1 MIILF
6 GSGRSGAHI
15 LTKQA
20 LDAKQRSS
28 LRLERWLARLSLIIR
43 CRHGRITIEKY
54 SLPKPYMK
62 EAIAHRPEPEQLA
75 LSAPLPL
82 TQHPAAVYLSQLAPK
97 SRRTMRQ
104 SLNAISSMLTNG
116 QCDAMTLDWSKLR
129 YQHTAALS
137 AVFRDK
143 YAPATANRMLSALRR
158 VLKEARRLK
167 QMDAEDYDS
176 ASDVKGIKS
185 TQLLRGRA
193 LSGEEI
199 TALMDVCMGDP
210 TPKGVRD
217 AAMISILMA
226 GLRRSEVVNL
236 DETDFDPKTGGL
248 TIRRGK
254 GMKDRMT
261 YLPGGASAA
270 VEDWLALRG
279 DEPGPLLYPVD
290 KAGQITLRR
299 LSDQAVMFVL
309 QKLAKLAG
317 VAAFSPHD
325 FRRTF
330 ITDLLD
336 TGADVI
342 TVSRLAGHADPSTT
356 AKYDMRGEE
365 VKRLAVAKLRVPYR
379 PRRPESG

>member
-1 MIILF
+1 MN
-6 GSGRSGAHI
+6 
-15 LTKQA
+15 
-20 LDAKQRSS
+20 D
-28 LRLERWLARLSLIIR
+28 
-43 CRHGRITIEKY
+43 
-54 SLPKPYMK
+54 
-62 EAIAHRPEPEQLA
+62 AIAHQSEPEELA

-82 TQHPAAVYLSQLAPK
+82 TQHPAAVYLSQLAPS

-104 SLNAISSMLTNG
+104 ALNAIASMLTNG

-129 YQHTAALS
+129 YQHTSALA

-167 QMDAEDYDS
+167 LMDADDYDS
-176 ASDVKGIKS
+176 AVDVKGIKS
-185 TQLLRGRA
+185 TQMLRGRA
-193 LSGEEI
+193 LSEAEI
-199 TALMDVCMGDP
+199 SALLSVCQDDS

-226 GLRRSEVVNL
+226 GLRRSEAVNL
-236 DETDFDPKTGGL
+236 DLVDFDPKTGGL

-261 YLPGGASAA
+261 YLPDGAAAA
-270 VEDWLALRG
+270 VLDWLEIRG

-290 KAGQITLRR
+290 KAGRITTRR
-299 LSDQAVMFVL
+299 LTDQAVMFVL
-309 QKLAKLAG
+309 QKLASQAG

-330 ITDLLD
+330 ITELLN

-342 TVSRLAGHADPSTT
+342 AVSRLAGHADPATT

-365 VKRLAVAKLRVPYR
+365 VKRLAVSKLKVPIR
-379 PRRPESG
+379 PRHPESG

>member
-1 MIILF
+1 MN
-6 GSGRSGAHI
+6 
-15 LTKQA
+15 K
-20 LDAKQRSS
+20 
-28 LRLERWLARLSLIIR
+28 
-43 CRHGRITIEKY
+43 
-54 SLPKPYMK
+54 
-62 EAIAHRPEPEQLA
+62 AIAHLEEPVDLA
-75 LSAPLPL
+75 LSVPLPL
-82 TQHPAAVYLSQLAPK
+82 TQHPAAVYLSAIAPS

-104 SLNAISSMLTNG
+104 SLNAIASMLTSG
-116 QCDAMTLDWSKLR
+116 QCDALTLDWSKLR
-129 YQHTAALS
+129 YQHTAALA

-167 QMDAEDYDS
+167 QMDADDYDS
-176 ASDVKGIKS
+176 AVDFKGIKS
-185 TQLLRGRA
+185 TQMLRGRA
-193 LSGEEI
+193 LSHDEI
-199 TALMDVCMGDP
+199 AALYSACMDDL

-226 GLRRSEVVNL
+226 GLRRSEAVNL
-236 DETDFDPKTGGL
+236 DLEDFDPKTGGL

-261 YLPGGASAA
+261 YLPDGAAAA
-270 VEDWLALRG
+270 VSDWLDLRG

-290 KAGQITLRR
+290 KACRITTRR
-299 LSDQAVMFVL
+299 LTDQAVMFVL
-309 QKLAKLAG
+309 QKLADKAG

-330 ITDLLD
+330 ITELLN

-365 VKRLAVAKLRVPYR
+365 VKRLAVARLKVTIR
-379 PRRPESG
+379 PRRSE

>member
-1 MIILF
+1 MN
-6 GSGRSGAHI
+6 
-15 LTKQA
+15 Q
-20 LDAKQRSS
+20 
-28 LRLERWLARLSLIIR
+28 
-43 CRHGRITIEKY
+43 
-54 SLPKPYMK
+54 
-62 EAIAHRPEPEQLA
+62 AIAHQKEPEQLA

-104 SLNAISSMLTNG
+104 SLNAIALMLTNG
-116 QCDAMTLDWSKLR
+116 TCDAMTLDWSKLR
-129 YQHTAALS
+129 YQHTAALN

-167 QMDAEDYDS
+167 LMDADDYDS
-176 ASDVKGIKS
+176 AVDFKGIKS

-193 LSGEEI
+193 LSYAEI
-199 TALMDVCMGDP
+199 LALLSVCQDDP

-236 DETDFDPKTGGL
+236 DETDFDPLTGGL

-254 GMKDRMT
+254 GMKDRIT
-261 YLPGGASAA
+261 YLPQGAISA
-270 VEDWLALRG
+270 VEDWLAIRG

-290 KAGQITLRR
+290 KALRIAHRR
-299 LSDQAVMFVL
+299 LTDQAVMFVL
-309 QKLAKLAG
+309 QKLAKLSG

-330 ITDLLD
+330 ITDLLN

-342 TVSRLAGHADPSTT
+342 TVSRLAGHADPATT

-365 VKRLAVAKLRVPYR
+365 VKRLAVAKLKVPYR
-379 PRRPESG
+379 SRRPKSE

>member
-1 MIILF
+1 M
-6 GSGRSGAHI
+6 S
-15 LTKQA
+15 K
-20 LDAKQRSS
+20 
-28 LRLERWLARLSLIIR
+28 
-43 CRHGRITIEKY
+43 
-54 SLPKPYMK
+54 
-62 EAIAHRPEPEQLA
+62 AIAHRPEPEQLA

-116 QCDAMTLDWSKLR
+116 TCDAMTLDWSKLR
-129 YQHTAALS
+129 YQHTAALN

-158 VLKEARRLK
+158 VLHEARRLK
-167 QMDAEDYDS
+167 QMTAEDYDS
-176 ASDVKGIKS
+176 AVDLKGIIS
-185 TQLLRGRA
+185 TQMLRGRA
-193 LSGEEI
+193 LSHDEI
-199 TALMDVCMGDP
+199 SALLSVCMDDL

-236 DETDFDPKTGGL
+236 DISDFDPKTGGL

-261 YLPGGASAA
+261 YLPQGASAA
-270 VEDWLALRG
+270 VLDWLAIRG

-290 KAGQITLRR
+290 KAGRIPTRR
-299 LSDQAVMFVL
+299 LTDQAVMFVL
-309 QKLAKLAG
+309 QKRAAESS

-330 ITDLLD
+330 ITQLLD

-342 TVSRLAGHADPSTT
+342 TVSRLAGHADPATT
-356 AKYDMRGEE
+356 AKYDMRGG
-365 VKRLAVAKLRVPYR
+365 R
-379 PRRPESG
+379 G

>member
-1 MIILF
+1 MN
-6 GSGRSGAHI
+6 
-15 LTKQA
+15 K
-20 LDAKQRSS
+20 
-28 LRLERWLARLSLIIR
+28 
-43 CRHGRITIEKY
+43 
-54 SLPKPYMK
+54 
-62 EAIAHRPEPEQLA
+62 AIAHLIEPVDLA

-82 TQHPAAVYLSQLAPK
+82 TQHPAAVYLSALAPK

-104 SLNAISSMLTNG
+104 SLNAIASLLTSG
-116 QCDAMTLDWSKLR
+116 QCDALTLDWSKLR
-129 YQHTAALS
+129 YQHTAALL
-137 AVFRDK
+137 AVFKHK

-167 QMDAEDYDS
+167 LMDADDYDS
-176 ASDVKGIKS
+176 AVDFKGIKS

-193 LSGEEI
+193 LSEAEI
-199 TALMDVCMGDP
+199 SALLSACMDDP
-210 TPKGVRD
+210 TPKGARD

-254 GMKDRMT
+254 GMKDRIT
-261 YLPGGASAA
+261 YLPTGAAAA
-270 VEDWLALRG
+270 VEDWLAIRG

-290 KAGQITLRR
+290 KAGQIAPRR
-299 LSDQAVMFVL
+299 LTDQAVMFVL
-309 QKLAKLAG
+309 QKRAAESS

-330 ITDLLD
+330 ITQLLE

-342 TVSRLAGHADPSTT
+342 TVSRLAGHADPATT

-365 VKRLAVAKLRVPYR
+365 VKRLAVARLKVTIRK
-379 PRRPESG
+379 RRSE

>member
-1 MIILF
+1 
-6 GSGRSGAHI
+6 
-15 LTKQA
+15 
-20 LDAKQRSS
+20 
-28 LRLERWLARLSLIIR
+28 
-43 CRHGRITIEKY
+43 
-54 SLPKPYMK
+54 MK
-62 EAIAHRPEPEQLA
+62 DAIAHFYEPVDLA
-75 LSAPLPL
+75 LTEPLPL
-82 TQHPAAVYLSQLAPK
+82 TTHPAAVYLSQLAPK

-104 SLNAISSMLTNG
+104 SLNAIASMLTNG

-129 YQHTAALS
+129 YQHTAALC

-167 QMDAEDYDS
+167 LMDADDYDS
-176 ASDVKGIKS
+176 AVDFKGIKS

-193 LSGEEI
+193 LSEAEI
-199 TALMDVCMGDP
+199 SALLSVCMDDP

-248 TIRRGK
+248 TVRRGK
-254 GMKDRMT
+254 GMKDRIT
-261 YLPGGASAA
+261 YLPQGASAA
-270 VEDWLALRG
+270 VQDWLELRG

-290 KAGQITLRR
+290 KAGRITPRR
-299 LSDQAVMFVL
+299 LTDQAVMFVL
-309 QKLAKLAG
+309 QKRAAESS

-330 ITDLLD
+330 ITELLD

-342 TVSRLAGHADPSTT
+342 TVSRLAGHADPATT

-365 VKRLAVAKLRVPYR
+365 VKRQAVARLKVPYR
-379 PRRPESG
+379 PRRPELE

>member
-1 MIILF
+1 MN
-6 GSGRSGAHI
+6 
-15 LTKQA
+15 Q
-20 LDAKQRSS
+20 
-28 LRLERWLARLSLIIR
+28 
-43 CRHGRITIEKY
+43 
-54 SLPKPYMK
+54 
-62 EAIAHRPEPEQLA
+62 AIAQSPEPVELA

-104 SLNAISSMLTNG
+104 SLNAIASLLTNG
-116 QCDAMTLDWSKLR
+116 TCDAMTLDWSKLR
-129 YQHTAALS
+129 YQHTAALN

-167 QMDAEDYDS
+167 LMDANDYDS
-176 ASDVKGIKS
+176 AVDFKGIKS

-193 LSGEEI
+193 LSYAEI
-199 TALMDVCMGDP
+199 LALLSVCQDDP

-236 DETDFDPKTGGL
+236 DETDFEPLAGGL

-254 GMKDRMT
+254 GMKDRIT
-261 YLPGGASAA
+261 YLPQGASAA
-270 VEDWLALRG
+270 VEDWLAIRG

-290 KAGQITLRR
+290 KAGQIAPRR
-299 LSDQAVMFVL
+299 LTDQAVMFVL
-309 QKLAKLAG
+309 QKRAAESS

-330 ITDLLD
+330 ITDLLN

-342 TVSRLAGHADPSTT
+342 TVSRLAGHADPATT

-365 VKRLAVAKLRVPYR
+365 VKRLAVAKLNVPYR
-379 PRRPESG
+379 SRRPKSE

>member
-1 MIILF
+1 M
-6 GSGRSGAHI
+6 R
-15 LTKQA
+15 
-20 LDAKQRSS
+20 D
-28 LRLERWLARLSLIIR
+28 
-43 CRHGRITIEKY
+43 
-54 SLPKPYMK
+54 
-62 EAIAHRPEPEQLA
+62 AIALFPEPEQLA

-82 TQHPAAVYLSQLAPK
+82 TQHPAAVYLSQLAPS

-104 SLNAISSMLTNG
+104 SLNAIASMLTNG
-116 QCDAMTLDWSKLR
+116 TCDAMTLDWSKLR

-158 VLKEARRLK
+158 VLQEARRLK
-167 QMDAEDYDS
+167 LMDADDYDS
-176 ASDVKGIKS
+176 AVDLKGIKS

-193 LSGEEI
+193 LSGSEVA
-199 TALMDVCMGDP
+199 ALLEVCMDDP
-210 TPKGVRD
+210 TPLGVRD
-217 AAMISILMA
+217 AAMISILTA

-236 DETDFDPKTGGL
+236 DLSNFDPKTGGL
-248 TIRRGK
+248 TILRGK

-261 YLPGGASAA
+261 YLPEGANAA
-270 VEDWLALRG
+270 VQDWLAIRG

-309 QKLAKLAG
+309 QKRADESS

-336 TGADVI
+336 SGADVI
-342 TVSRLAGHADPSTT
+342 TVSRLVGHADPSTT

-365 VKRLAVAKLRVPYR
+365 VKRLAVAKLKVPYR

>member
-1 MIILF
+1 MN
-6 GSGRSGAHI
+6 
-15 LTKQA
+15 Q
-20 LDAKQRSS
+20 
-28 LRLERWLARLSLIIR
+28 
-43 CRHGRITIEKY
+43 
-54 SLPKPYMK
+54 
-62 EAIAHRPEPEQLA
+62 AIAPRDESSALA
-75 LSAPLPL
+75 LTEPLPL

-104 SLNAISSMLTNG
+104 ALNAIASMLTNG
-116 QCDAMTLDWSKLR
+116 TCDAMTLDWSKLR
-129 YQHTAALS
+129 YQHTAALN

-167 QMDAEDYDS
+167 LMDADDYDS
-176 ASDVKGIKS
+176 AVDFKGIKS

-193 LSGEEI
+193 LSYAEI
-199 TALMDVCMGDP
+199 LALISVCQDDP

-236 DETDFDPKTGGL
+236 DKTDFEPLTGGL

-254 GMKDRMT
+254 GLKDRTT
-261 YLPGGASAA
+261 YLPSGAISA
-270 VEDWLALRG
+270 VLDWLALRG
-279 DEPGPLLYPVD
+279 DEPGALLYPVD
-290 KAGQITLRR
+290 KADRITTRR
-299 LSDQAVMFVL
+299 LTDQAVMFVL
-309 QKLAKLAG
+309 QKRAAESS

-330 ITDLLD
+330 ITQLLD

-342 TVSRLAGHADPSTT
+342 TVSRLAGHADPATT

-365 VKRLAVAKLRVPYR
+365 VKRRAVAKLNVPYR
-379 PRRPESG
+379 SRRPESE